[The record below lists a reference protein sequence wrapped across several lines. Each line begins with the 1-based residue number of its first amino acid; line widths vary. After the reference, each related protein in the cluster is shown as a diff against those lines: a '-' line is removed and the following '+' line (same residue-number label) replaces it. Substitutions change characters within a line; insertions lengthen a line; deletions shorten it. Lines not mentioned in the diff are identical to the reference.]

1 MLKLYDASFDIS
13 PTLMDEYLIRQK
25 VMDVLKHGKRKDYY
39 KEEELEI
46 IIRSIIK
53 FSRTFLR
60 TKNLSHHD
68 EFSGMCSLLTDIIS
82 TLLNQYTNIEM
93 YRFSAEEINSIKKEL
108 HQDILSNFL
117 YHYSLIL
124 SVNIM
129 KNDRISRRKYLID
142 ASLSQF
148 FSYDS
153 NVGYYMLKKFEKG
166 IFLEN
171 LLSFGFSEM
180 EEYDFFNYCDSFALC
195 IKNNGKLNKENW
207 ETGMTLH
214 EYIDCFIQNKDS
226 KNFVEDNR
234 SSLYTFFHFR
244 LEQFDAFLLDES
256 MTQNSNSNGFCKK
269 RKGK

>member
-25 VMDVLKHGKRKDYY
+25 VIDVLKHGKRKDYY

-129 KNDRISRRKYLID
+129 KMI
-142 ASLSQF
+142 
-148 FSYDS
+148 
-153 NVGYYMLKKFEKG
+153 G
-166 IFLEN
+166 
-171 LLSFGFSEM
+171 
-180 EEYDFFNYCDSFALC
+180 
-195 IKNNGKLNKENW
+195 
-207 ETGMTLH
+207 
-214 EYIDCFIQNKDS
+214 
-226 KNFVEDNR
+226 
-234 SSLYTFFHFR
+234 
-244 LEQFDAFLLDES
+244 
-256 MTQNSNSNGFCKK
+256 
-269 RKGK
+269 